1 MMYQWKNK
9 VVLIV
14 TINMQSFNTGL
25 HSCVQVLHWLSV
37 SHKNVEFL
45 CIIVSEVNK
54 FSQNFNIYAEKS
66 LLWPTKQPPFYGHY
80 TGQPALASTPRYE
93 RAFCWCKV
101 LLPACP
107 CCSYVFLVLCDVVNN
122 RIKKSLLLN
131 MWQSC
136 KHECD
141 CLVHF
146 LCLLAVW
153 RLSVVSAW
161 DNHVL
166 SCNFAKYL
174 PVLIIFFTDRL
185 SNKPFSLWLL
195 TTSTHFKYV
204 AILSPVPCNLSLIA
218 CFLTLMFHKISVTV
232 WAHMQ
237 GVVGYLISSLL
248 QILQRISEKMQID
261 NI

>member
-1 MMYQWKNK
+1 MNEHF
-9 VVLIV
+9 V
-14 TINMQSFNTGL
+14 GA
-25 HSCVQVLHWLSV
+25 
-37 SHKNVEFL
+37 
-45 CIIVSEVNK
+45 K
-54 FSQNFNIYAEKS
+54 FYC
-66 LLWPTKQPPFYGHY
+66 PH
-80 TGQPALASTPRYE
+80 ALAVATY
-93 RAFCWCKV
+93 FWCCV
-101 LLPACP
+101 TL
-107 CCSYVFLVLCDVVNN
+107 
-122 RIKKSLLLN
+122 
-131 MWQSC
+131 WQSC

-153 RLSVVSAW
+153 LSVVSAW

-195 TTSTHFKYV
+195 TTSPHFKYV

-261 NI
+261 NM

>member
-80 TGQPALASTPRYE
+80 TGQPALAGTPRYE

-107 CCSYVFLVLCDVVNN
+107 CCSYVFLVLCDVVA
-122 RIKKSLLLN
+122 KLQA
-131 MWQSC
+131 W
-136 KHECD
+136 
-141 CLVHF
+141 
-146 LCLLAVW
+146 VW
-153 RLSVVSAW
+153 LSRA
-161 DNHVL
+161 
-166 SCNFAKYL
+166 
-174 PVLIIFFTDRL
+174 
-185 SNKPFSLWLL
+185 
-195 TTSTHFKYV
+195 
-204 AILSPVPCNLSLIA
+204 LSLSFSCVA
-218 CFLTLMFHKISVTV
+218 KCSKCMRQPRSFL
-232 WAHMQ
+232 
-237 GVVGYLISSLL
+237 
-248 QILQRISEKMQID
+248 
-261 NI
+261 